1 MVIKL
6 LGMCGEELVH
16 IRSLNKRTALDY
28 AARYGH
34 MDVVQILAPIPQPGS
49 SHSDY
54 VSIALLEAVR
64 VGDIEISRCL
74 ISEGADVNLFHGRS
88 AGGSCPLYVAVCL
101 RNLGLVQLLL
111 ISGADPDGD
120 KPYIPLFVAA
130 RGGDLG
136 ILRALVG
143 GGADIHVRDDQR
155 RNVLVSCGT
164 NMGPLCFFLER
175 GVDPNNQDRHG
186 QTVLQ
191 KACGKDHAAY
201 GRDFVEVLCQY
212 GAALDIANHD
222 GKTAVDLAMENGL
235 AGVLLIM
242 ERFAQSAELRAR
254 IAKWVRKRK
263 RWAWGGANGPIW

>member
-1 MVIKL
+1 MEN
-6 LGMCGEELVH
+6 G
-16 IRSLNKRTALDY
+16 
-28 AARYGH
+28 
-34 MDVVQILAPIPQPGS
+34 LAG
-49 SHSDY
+49 
-54 VSIALLEAVR
+54 ALLIMQRFAQSSELRARIAKWVR
-64 VGDIEISRCL
+64 KG
-74 ISEGADVNLFHGRS
+74 N
-88 AGGSCPLYVAVCL
+88 P
-101 RNLGLVQLLL
+101 GLVQLLP

-130 RGGDLG
+130 RAGDLG

-164 NMGPLCFFLER
+164 KIGPLCFFLEH

-222 GKTAVDLAMENGL
+222 GETAVDLAMENGL
-235 AGVLLIM
+235 AGALLIM